1 MATEELDQKQL
12 VASLE
17 KASQASEVFQLKNAE
32 LEKVNDQLRMDN
44 VVC

>member
-1 MATEELDQKQL
+1 MDHRQL

-17 KASQASEVFQLKNAE
+17 KANKTSELFQRRSAE

-44 VVC
+44 VVR